1 MFQGLRKWLQEFTR
15 TQPAPSIVFPP
26 STSLLHLQGFTPA
39 KFSCG
44 VEILND
50 NETSLEFVTSA
61 LQEHAGMERRA
72 AFLIAVNIH
81 MKGGVIIERQ
91 SFEEAEKLSAS
102 IVQSARASQ
111 FPLVC
116 RAIKAQQRAAGD
128 VRDARA

>member
-1 MFQGLRKWLQEFTR
+1 MFRGLGKWWREFKR

-26 STSLLHLQGFTPA
+26 STSLLHLPGFTPA

-50 NETSLEFVTSA
+50 NETSVEFVISA
-61 LQEHAGMERRA
+61 LEKHAGMERRA
-72 AFLIAVNIH
+72 ALLIAVNIH

-91 SFEEAEKLSAS
+91 SFEEAEKLSTS
-102 IVQSARASQ
+102 IVQSARAAQ

-116 RAIKAQQRAAGD
+116 RAIKAQERAAGNG
-128 VRDARA
+128 RNARA